1 MSEQVFIS
9 YAAKD
14 RERVLGLVKRL
25 RDAGVTVWIDQAG
38 IDVAT
43 MWSQEIVNAIHNCKV
58 MLLSIS
64 PFSTESENVVKEL
77 ALASERKK
85 PIIPVYLEPADIPGT
100 MEYQLAGIQ
109 RVEYFKDNED
119 AAYNAMVRSLIK
131 LGVTIDTEK
140 AGIKYDDHFESSLAA
155 HQTKHNRKFTPAKI
169 SLLLGIT
176 TLAISL
182 VAFFVLSAPRQ
193 EPSGERGRLKDGMG
207 RFERPNGEN
216 RPRRGPG
223 GRPGPRPNAPGRQG
237 IQELP
242 TPPIQ
247 EQGTIAPTQ
256 TLSVNKLAILPFKVL
271 GVNENEFIAEG
282 MTMELIS
289 KLQPVGGLTVIA
301 SNSTM
306 KFKDSTLSPNEIG
319 QQLKAGSLLRGTIQQ
334 GNEQLKVIVNLIDAN
349 SQEVK
354 WSQSFDGGTSDM
366 LKLQGEIAQSVAG
379 ELQLVLSPDE
389 LAKVTKR
396 ATENPEAY
404 QEYLKGRIEWKKRS
418 RQGFAN
424 AIQHFEKA
432 IELDPNFALAYSG
445 LADIYRVYPYWSVE
459 SPKTALPKA
468 QKNAEKA
475 LSIDPTLAEPLTTLA
490 ALEQDRY
497 NWTKAHELYVR
508 AATMNNNY
516 STTWHWHGGSIMRS
530 GHPNLGLKKIQKAFE
545 LDPISPVNSGA
556 LGLCRLYMDEPQKS
570 IHHFEKAY
578 ELSEKEN
585 ISFIPMIAQAYL
597 RMNQPKEGLDIINQ
611 HFENIS
617 DHIRALAIAARC
629 EARLGNTERA
639 YEHHIT
645 LFHLAAK
652 SEQYVP
658 EIYIADIFAEFNN
671 KERAFYWMH
680 KAIDNLAPDATM
692 FINKPIYNKWKN
704 EPEYLELLKKAN
716 LDKQ

>member
-1 MSEQVFIS
+1 MSAEVFIS

-14 RERVLGLVKRL
+14 RDRVLGLVKRL

-38 IDVAT
+38 IDVST
-43 MWSQEIVNAIHNCKV
+43 MWSQEIVNAIRDCKV

-64 PFSTESENVVKEL
+64 PHSTESENVVKEL

-109 RVEYFKDNED
+109 RVEYFADNED
-119 AAYNAMVRSLIK
+119 AAFRAMVRSLIK
-131 LGVTIDTEK
+131 RGVNIDVTK
-140 AGIKYDDHFESSLAA
+140 AELEGDDALEASIAA
-155 HQTKHNRKFTPAKI
+155 HQGQKKRDGKPGGLIAAA
-169 SLLLGIT
+169 SVVVV
-176 TLAISL
+176 AIA
-182 VAFFVLSAPRQ
+182 AFFLIPSNTSKLSDSAKSPAQIKSTQNQPSLGQVQTPSDIAKPLSA
-193 EPSGERGRLKDGMG
+193 S
-207 RFERPNGEN
+207 
-216 RPRRGPG
+216 
-223 GRPGPRPNAPGRQG
+223 
-237 IQELP
+237 
-242 TPPIQ
+242 
-247 EQGTIAPTQ
+247 
-256 TLSVNKLAILPFKVL
+256 KLAILPFKVL
-271 GVNENEFIAEG
+271 GASDNEFIAEG

-289 KLQPVGGLTVIA
+289 KLQPVSGLTVIA

-306 KFKDSTLSPNEIG
+306 KFKDSLLSPIEIG
-319 QQLKAGSLLRGTIQQ
+319 QQLNAGSLLRGTIQQ
-334 GNEQLKVIVNLIDAN
+334 GNEQLKVIVNLVDAN

-354 WSQSFDGGTSDM
+354 WSQSFDGSTGDM
-366 LKLQGEIAQSVAG
+366 LKLQSEIAQSVAG

-418 RQGFAN
+418 RQGFAK

-432 IELDPNFALAYSG
+432 IEFDPNFALAYSG

-475 LSIDPTLAEPLTTLA
+475 RSIDPTLAEPLTTLA
-490 ALEQDRY
+490 ALEQDKY

-508 AATMNNNY
+508 SITLNKNY

-530 GHPNLGLKKIQKAFE
+530 GHPDLGVEKIEKAFE
-545 LDPISPVNSGA
+545 LDPISPVHSGA

-570 IHHFEKAY
+570 IPHFQKAY
-578 ELSEKEN
+578 ELSGKEN
-585 ISFIPMIAQAYL
+585 ISFIPMIAHAYL
-597 RMNQPKEGLDIINQ
+597 RMNEPKKGLEIINQ
-611 HFENIS
+611 HFDNVS
-617 DHIRALAIAARC
+617 DHIRALAVTARC
-629 EARLGNTERA
+629 EARLGNAKRA

-645 LFHLAAK
+645 LLHLAAK
-652 SEQYVP
+652 GEQYVP
-658 EIYIADIFAEFNN
+658 ETYIADVFAEFEN

-680 KAIDNLAPDATM
+680 KAIDNRAPDGTM
-692 FINKPIYNKWKN
+692 FIYKPIYNRWKD
-704 EPEYLELLKKAN
+704 EPEYRELLKKAN
-716 LDKQ
+716 LD